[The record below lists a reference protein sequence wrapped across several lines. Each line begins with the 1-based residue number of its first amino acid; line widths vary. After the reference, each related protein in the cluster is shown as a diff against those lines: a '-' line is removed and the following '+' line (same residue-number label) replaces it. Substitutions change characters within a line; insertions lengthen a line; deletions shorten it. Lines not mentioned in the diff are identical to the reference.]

1 MPDPDRVQRDKATIL
16 AIIKYSLFA
25 VIALVI
31 IYFGSQLVMILL
43 PFIIGFIMAR
53 VATSLSRGWLNICYR
68 IKSRSQKQLKKV
80 QYPRGLARSKNEKRL
95 AVTIFVFE
103 VAAVFALIFGILAGT
118 YGQLQ
123 SLVNYL
129 PELIASS
136 DIVTRFNEFVQNI
149 STQLGLIIKPDLMA
163 SISQQLELIRQ
174 DMIAAAPGIA
184 AGILNAMAAFLGYL
198 PLLLFIIIVI
208 IMSGYYF
215 VVDGKSFYLFVRRNI
230 LSKSFRENS
239 FHLVDS
245 LSNTLFRVIGGY
257 SFLIIITFVECLVGL
272 LIIRM
277 PYAVILALIC
287 AIVDYLPFLGIGFA
301 LLPIAAYL
309 FIIGNVWGGIGALI
323 LMAVTI
329 VVRRIIEPPVVGRT
343 LNLHPMATI
352 VAMIIGLGL
361 YGLAG
366 IFIGPIFFVIGKELM
381 QLYGFDKKLR
391 RSVGEILDKVSS

>member
-16 AIIKYSLFA
+16 SIIKYLMFA
-25 VIALVI
+25 MIAVAI
-31 IYFGSQLVMILL
+31 VYFGSQLIVILL
-43 PFIIGFIMAR
+43 PFIIGFILAR
-53 VATSLSRGWLNICYR
+53 VANSLARSWKNISYR
-68 IKSRSQKQLKKV
+68 IMNRRHGQSQGK
-80 QYPRGLARSKNEKRL
+80 QYPRGLSRSKSEKRI
-95 AVTIFVFE
+95 AVTFFIFE
-103 VAAVFALIFGILAGT
+103 VVAFFALIIGILFAT
-118 YGQLQ
+118 YNQLQ
-123 SLVNYL
+123 LLVNYL
-129 PELIASS
+129 PELIANS
-136 DIVTRFNEFVQNI
+136 DIVTRFNDFIMNI
-149 STQLGLIIKPDLMA
+149 SAQLGLIIKADLMA
-163 SISQQLELIRQ
+163 SISEQLELIRQ
-174 DMIAAAPGIA
+174 SMIAAAPGIA

-215 VVDGKSFYLFVRRNI
+215 VVDGKKFYLFVRRNI
-230 LSKSFRENS
+230 LSKNFRENS
-239 FHLVDS
+239 FHLVES

-257 SFLIIITFVECLVGL
+257 SFLIIVTFVECLVGL
-272 LIIRM
+272 LIINM

-309 FIIGNVWGGIGALI
+309 FIVGNVWGGIGALI
-323 LMAVTI
+323 LMAATI

-391 RSVGEILDKVSS
+391 KSVGEILDKVSS